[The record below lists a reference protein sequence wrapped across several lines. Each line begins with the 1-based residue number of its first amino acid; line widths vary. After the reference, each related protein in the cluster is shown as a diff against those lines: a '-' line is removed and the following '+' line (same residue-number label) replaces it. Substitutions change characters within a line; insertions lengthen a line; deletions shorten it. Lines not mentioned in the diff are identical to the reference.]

1 MAVGFSGHG
10 LQQAPAVGKAL
21 SELIR
26 LRRYETVDVSPL
38 GYERILKGEKVLEEE
53 VV

>member
-10 LQQAPAVGKAL
+10 AMLAPATGKAL

-26 LRRYETVDVSPL
+26 LGGTTTLDIHP
-38 GYERILKGEKVLEEE
+38 
-53 VV
+53 